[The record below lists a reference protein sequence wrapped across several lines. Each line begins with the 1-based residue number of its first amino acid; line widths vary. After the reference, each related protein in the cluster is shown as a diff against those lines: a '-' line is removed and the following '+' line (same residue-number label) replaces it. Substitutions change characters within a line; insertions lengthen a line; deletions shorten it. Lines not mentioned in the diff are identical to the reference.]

1 MTHSVLQVTNGPAKD
16 DLLRTVT
23 NTAGQLTA
31 VFDTPAGA
39 LETMI
44 YQIEER
50 GDDGVDFTVWGELTS
65 SHLWGAHFTASY
77 NCASRTGRLALKKRV
92 TSD

>member
-1 MTHSVLQVTNGPAKD
+1 MTHSVLQVTNGPGKD

-23 NTAGQLTA
+23 NTDGQLTT

-39 LETMI
+39 LEMMI

-50 GDDGVDFTVWGELTS
+50 GDDGVDFTVWGKLTS
-65 SHLWGAHFTASY
+65 SDLRGAHFTASY
-77 NCASRTGRLALKKRV
+77 NCASRTGRLALKRA
-92 TSD
+92 TSN